1 MIRMLS
7 RFRRDDRGATALEYG
22 LIAALVFVV
31 SVAGLQA
38 LGGNAEGLIVRTMT
52 TIGEALS

>member
-31 SVAGLQA
+31 SVAGWQA